1 MKLKKQCL
9 RAVSGALVAS
19 VMAAMILTSCGGT
32 TPPASSSNPT
42 GSSTSTSQPSSSS
55 SSSSSDA
62 SSKPDPNKVNWTYVQ
77 NGAKT
82 VTLTGYD
89 STCKEPDRVLTLPS
103 QIDGYTITE
112 ISSSAFSGAK
122 FREVTIPASVKKIGA
137 WAFSSC
143 PNLTKVTIQGAETLD
158 EAAFYYC
165 SNLESV
171 SLNNEITAIGA
182 NAFAA
187 CLKLSSANLPAKLK
201 TIGESAFFSTKLS
214 GKLVIPN
221 SVTTIGEYAFS
232 GTSISE
238 LSLPASVKTIG
249 KSAFS
254 GTGISYLVLP
264 EGLTEIE
271 SGTFGGCDNLRSV
284 YIPASVKYIDS
295 DAFSVGVVGDVFGV
309 PLETVYYGGSEAAWK
324 QIDIATGND
333 KLSSAEKHYNTKPT
347 DLHF

>member
-1 MKLKKQCL
+1 MKIKKSVSEMKLKKQYL
-9 RAVSGALVAS
+9 RAVSGALAAS
-19 VMAAMILTSCGGT
+19 IMAAMILTSCGGT
-32 TPPASSSNPT
+32 TPPASSSNPAS
-42 GSSTSTSQPSSSS
+42 SSTNTSQPSSSS

-112 ISSSAFSGAK
+112 ISSSAFSG
-122 FREVTIPASVKKIGA
+122 
-137 WAFSSC
+137 
-143 PNLTKVTIQGAETLD
+143 
-158 EAAFYYC
+158 
-165 SNLESV
+165 
-171 SLNNEITAIGA
+171 TA
-182 NAFAA
+182 
-187 CLKLSSANLPAKLK
+187 
-201 TIGESAFFSTKLS
+201 
-214 GKLVIPN
+214 
-221 SVTTIGEYAFS
+221 
-232 GTSISE
+232 ISE

-254 GTGISYLVLP
+254 GTGISYLILP

-271 SGTFGGCDNLRSV
+271 SGTFGGCDSLRSV

-309 PLETVYYGGSEAAWK
+309 PLETDRHCHRK
-324 QIDIATGND
+324 
-333 KLSSAEKHYNTKPT
+333 
-347 DLHF
+347 

>member
-1 MKLKKQCL
+1 MDRPCNLCL
-9 RAVSGALVAS
+9 IEVTIVA
-19 VMAAMILTSCGGT
+19 
-32 TPPASSSNPT
+32 
-42 GSSTSTSQPSSSS
+42 QPSSSS

-77 NGAKT
+77 NGAKA

-103 QIDGYTITE
+103 QIDGYTVTD
-112 ISSSAFSGAK
+112 ISGS
-122 FREVTIPASVKKIGA
+122 
-137 WAFSSC
+137 
-143 PNLTKVTIQGAETLD
+143 
-158 EAAFYYC
+158 
-165 SNLESV
+165 
-171 SLNNEITAIGA
+171 
-182 NAFAA
+182 
-187 CLKLSSANLPAKLK
+187 
-201 TIGESAFFSTKLS
+201 
-214 GKLVIPN
+214 
-221 SVTTIGEYAFS
+221 AFS

-249 KSAFS
+249 KAAFS

-264 EGLTEIE
+264 EGITEIE
-271 SGTFGGCDNLRSV
+271 SGAFGGCDNLRNV

-295 DAFSVGVVGDVFGV
+295 DAFSVGVVDDVFGV

-333 KLSSAEKHYNTKPT
+333 KLSSAEKHYNAKPT

>member
-9 RAVSGALVAS
+9 RAVSGALAAS

-32 TPPASSSNPT
+32 NPPASSSNPA
-42 GSSTSTSQPSSSS
+42 SSSTSQPSSSS
-55 SSSSSDA
+55 SSSSSSV

-89 STCKEPDRVLTLPS
+89 PTCKEPDRVLTLPS
-103 QIDGYTITE
+103 QVDGYTVTE
-112 ISSSAFSGAK
+112 ILFSGAK

-143 PNLTKVTIQGAETLD
+143 PNLTKVTVQGAETLG
-158 EAAFYYC
+158 EAAFYFC

-171 SLNNEITAIGA
+171 SLNNEITAIGT

-187 CLKLSSANLPAKLK
+187 CLKLSSVNLPAKLK
-201 TIGESAFFSTKLS
+201 TIGDNAFLSTKLS

-221 SVTTIGEYAFS
+221 SVTTIGEHAFS

-264 EGLTEIE
+264 EGITEIE
-271 SGTFGGCDNLRSV
+271 SDAFGGCDNLRNV

-333 KLSSAEKHYNTKPT
+333 KLSSAEKHYNAKPT

>member
-9 RAVSGALVAS
+9 RAVFGALAAS
-19 VMAAMILTSCGGT
+19 VMTAMILTSCGGT
-32 TPPASSSNPT
+32 NQPASSSNPA
-42 GSSTSTSQPSSSS
+42 SSSTSQPSSSS

-77 NGAKT
+77 NCAKT

-89 STCKEPDRVLTLPS
+89 PTCKEPDRVLTLPS
-103 QIDGYTITE
+103 QIDGYTVTE
-112 ISSSAFSGAK
+112 ISSSAFSSAK
-122 FREVTIPASVKKIGA
+122 FREVTIPASIKKIGA

-143 PNLTKVTIQGAETLD
+143 PNLTKVTLQGAETLD
-158 EAAFYYC
+158 NAAFYFC

-171 SLNNEITAIGA
+171 SLNNDVTTIGA

-187 CLKLSSANLPAKLK
+187 CLKLNSVNLPTKLK
-201 TIGESAFFSTKLS
+201 TIGESAFLSTKLS
-214 GKLVIPN
+214 GKLVIPS

-238 LSLPASVKTIG
+238 LSIPASVKTIG

-254 GTGISYLVLP
+254 GTGISYLILP

-271 SGTFGGCDNLRSV
+271 SGTFGGCDNLRKV

-295 DAFSVGVVGDVFGV
+295 DAFSVGVAGDVFGV
-309 PLETVYYGGSEAAWK
+309 PLETVYFGGSEAVWK

-333 KLSSAEKHYNTKPT
+333 KLSSAEKHYNAKPT
-347 DLHF
+347 DMYMN